1 MPATS
6 EAPVRLG
13 IKSRDTSISYCAFR
27 CITTA
32 SWYTVP
38 FPLNCF
44 TSLSDIGIPYSM
56 EKCCPVCGSQLTLK
70 QAIEILNGSGCVQ
83 VKRAD
88 GLIDYLP
95 ANLVNPRAV

>member
-1 MPATS
+1 
-6 EAPVRLG
+6 
-13 IKSRDTSISYCAFR
+13 
-27 CITTA
+27 
-32 SWYTVP
+32 
-38 FPLNCF
+38 
-44 TSLSDIGIPYSM
+44 M

-95 ANLVNPRAV
+95 ANLVNPRAVEVLEELRLSPWLRQTVKTLFAVRCKFIVLHPGTVLGWTCR